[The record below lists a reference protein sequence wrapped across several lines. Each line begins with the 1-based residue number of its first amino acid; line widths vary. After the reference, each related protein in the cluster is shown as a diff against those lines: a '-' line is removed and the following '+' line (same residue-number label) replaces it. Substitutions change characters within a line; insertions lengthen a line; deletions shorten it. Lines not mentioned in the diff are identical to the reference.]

1 MVFIGMKN
9 PLELLNTVKTLVQAF
24 NELPESAVE
33 PVTAAAPSYS
43 LADGTKVMISELAVG
58 GVVTLEDGSPAPE
71 GSHTLA
77 DGTVVEVAG
86 EGVIANI
93 VPPAEEPE
101 APEAE
106 DMGKKYDERFSAI
119 EASFASFKQEHE
131 NLKAAFGKQSE
142 AMQGL
147 IELVETLV
155 KEPAGEPV
163 EKPNTFKRHSTADT
177 IKSAIN
183 RFQSLNNKK

>member
-1 MVFIGMKN
+1 MGMKN

-24 NELPESAVE
+24 NEMPEVPAE
-33 PVTAAAPSYS
+33 PVTAEAPSYS

-77 DGTVVEVAG
+77 DGTVIEVAS

-93 VPPAEEPE
+93 VPPAAEEVE
-101 APEAE
+101 EPEAE

-119 EASFASFKQEHE
+119 EASFAAFKQEHE

-183 RFQSLNNKK
+183 RFQSLKNKN